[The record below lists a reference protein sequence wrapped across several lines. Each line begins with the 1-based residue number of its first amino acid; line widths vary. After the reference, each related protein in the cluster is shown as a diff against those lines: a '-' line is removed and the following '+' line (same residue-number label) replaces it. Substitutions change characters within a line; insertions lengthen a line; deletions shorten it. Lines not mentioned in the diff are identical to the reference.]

1 MTFELLCAVLIALV
15 IGVAITFNGYRWF
28 LILLPL
34 FGFVWGFGLGVQT
47 LQAIFGQAMFATVAS
62 WVVGLIVGVI
72 FAVLSYFIYLFG
84 VALFAGALGY
94 GLALAIMS
102 AIGFNL
108 NFITWLIGI
117 VAAVA
122 LAFVVLKYNVQ
133 KYVIIIGTSIIG
145 AATIIAS
152 SIYAFSPAIQKEL
165 INQYTALSVRLAIS
179 QSFWWWL
186 VLVLLVGGGIYT
198 QIRTT
203 RTFVLVTPENQL

>member
-1 MTFELLCAVLIALV
+1 MTFELLCAVLIALI
-15 IGVAITFNGYRWF
+15 IGVAITYNGYRWF

-34 FGFVWGFGLGVQT
+34 FGFVWGFGLGAQT
-47 LQAIFGQAMFATVAS
+47 LQALFGTAMFATVTS
-62 WVVGLIVGVI
+62 WVVGLVVGVV

-94 GLALAIMS
+94 SLAVIIMQ

-117 VAAVA
+117 AAAVGM
-122 LAFVVLKYNVQ
+122 AFVVLKFNIQ

-145 AATIIAS
+145 AGTVVAS
-152 SIYAFSPAIQKEL
+152 VIYAFSPNKEL
-165 INQYTALSVRLAIS
+165 INQFTQLAVKAAIS
-179 QSFWWWL
+179 TSFWWWL
-186 VLVLLVGGGIYT
+186 IFIAMVGSGIYL

>member
-1 MTFELLCAVLIALV
+1 MTFELLCAVLIALL
-15 IGVAITFNGYRWF
+15 IGVAVTYNGYRWF

-34 FGFVWGFGLGVQT
+34 FGFVWGFGLGAQT
-47 LQAIFGQAMFATVAS
+47 LQALFGTAMFATVTS
-62 WVVGLIVGVI
+62 WVVGLIVGVV
-72 FAVLSYFIYLFG
+72 FAVLSYFFYLFG

-94 GLALAIMS
+94 SLAVIIMQ

-145 AATIIAS
+145 AGTFVAS
-152 SIYAFSPAIQKEL
+152 VIYAFSPNKEL
-165 INQYTALSVRLAIS
+165 IIQYTQLAVRTAIS
-179 QSFWWWL
+179 TSFWWWL
-186 VLVLLVGGGIYT
+186 IFILLVGSGIYI
-198 QIRTT
+198 QIRST
-203 RTFVLVTPENQL
+203 RSFVLVVPENQL

>member
-15 IGVAITFNGYRWF
+15 IGVAITYNGYRWF

-34 FGFVWGFGLGVQT
+34 FGFVWGFGLGAQT
-47 LQAIFGQAMFATVAS
+47 LQALFGTAMFATVTS

-94 GLALAIMS
+94 SLALIIMQ

-145 AATIIAS
+145 AGTVVAS
-152 SIYAFSPAIQKEL
+152 VIYAFSPNKEL
-165 INQYTALSVRLAIS
+165 INQFTKLAVTAAIS
-179 QSFWWWL
+179 TSFWWWL
-186 VLVLLVGGGIYT
+186 IFILMVGSGIYI
-198 QIRTT
+198 QIRST
-203 RTFVLVTPENQL
+203 RTFVLVTPENKL

>member
-15 IGVAITFNGYRWF
+15 IGVAITYNGYRWF

-34 FGFVWGFGLGVQT
+34 FGFVWGFGLGAQT
-47 LQAIFGQAMFATVAS
+47 LQALFGTAMFATVTS
-62 WVVGLIVGVI
+62 WVVGLVVGVI

-94 GLALAIMS
+94 SLALIIMQ

-122 LAFVVLKYNVQ
+122 LAFVVLRFNIQ

-145 AATIIAS
+145 AGTVVAS
-152 SIYAFSPAIQKEL
+152 TIYAFSPNKEL
-165 INQYTALSVRLAIS
+165 INQFTQLAVKAAIS
-179 QSFWWWL
+179 TSFWWWL
-186 VLVLLVGGGIYT
+186 IFILMVGSGIYI
-198 QIRTT
+198 QIRST
-203 RTFVLVTPENQL
+203 RTFVLVTPENKL

>member
-15 IGVAITFNGYRWF
+15 IGVAITYNGYRWF

-34 FGFVWGFGLGVQT
+34 FGFVWGFGLGAQT
-47 LQAIFGQAMFATVAS
+47 LQALFGTAMFATVTS
-62 WVVGLIVGVI
+62 WVVGLIVGVV

-94 GLALAIMS
+94 SLALIIMQ

-108 NFITWLIGI
+108 NFLTWLIGI

-122 LAFVVLKYNVQ
+122 LAFVVLKFNIQ

-145 AATIIAS
+145 AGTVVAS
-152 SIYAFSPAIQKEL
+152 AIYAFSPNKEL
-165 INQYTALSVRLAIS
+165 IMQYTQLAVRAAIS
-179 QSFWWWL
+179 TSFWWWL
-186 VLVLLVGGGIYT
+186 IFILMVGSGIYI
-198 QIRTT
+198 QIRST
-203 RTFVLVTPENQL
+203 RTFVLVVPENQL

>member
-1 MTFELLCAVLIALV
+1 MTFELLCAVLIALL
-15 IGVAITFNGYRWF
+15 IGVAITYNGYRWF

-34 FGFVWGFGLGVQT
+34 FGFVWGFGLGAQT
-47 LQAIFGQAMFATVAS
+47 LQALFGTAMFATITS
-62 WVVGLIVGVI
+62 WVVGLIVGVV
-72 FAVLSYFIYLFG
+72 FAVLSYFFYLIG

-94 GLALAIMS
+94 SLAVIIMQ

-145 AATIIAS
+145 AGTVIAS
-152 SIYAFSPAIQKEL
+152 VIYAFSPNKEL
-165 INQYTALSVRLAIS
+165 INQFTQLAVRAAIS
-179 QSFWWWL
+179 SSFWWWL
-186 VLVLLVGGGIYT
+186 IFILLVGSGIYI
-198 QIRTT
+198 QIRST
-203 RTFVLVTPENQL
+203 RTFVLKVPENQL

>member
-15 IGVAITFNGYRWF
+15 IGVAITYNGYRWF

-34 FGFVWGFGLGVQT
+34 FGFVWGFGLGAQT
-47 LQAIFGQAMFATVAS
+47 LQALFGTAMFATVTS
-62 WVVGLIVGVI
+62 WVVGLIVGVV

-94 GLALAIMS
+94 SLALIIMQ

-108 NFITWLIGI
+108 NFLTWLIGI

-122 LAFVVLKYNVQ
+122 LAFVVLKFNIQ

-145 AATIIAS
+145 ASTVVAS
-152 SIYAFSPAIQKEL
+152 VIYAFSPNKEL
-165 INQYTALSVRLAIS
+165 INQFTQLAVKAAIS
-179 QSFWWWL
+179 TSFWWWIIFIL
-186 VLVLLVGGGIYT
+186 MVGSGIYI
-198 QIRTT
+198 QIRST
-203 RTFVLVTPENQL
+203 RTFVLVTPENKL

>member
-122 LAFVVLKYNVQ
+122 LAFVVLRFNVQ

-145 AATIIAS
+145 AGTIIAS
-152 SIYAFSPAIQKEL
+152 SIYAFSPPLRQQL
-165 INQYTALSVRLAIS
+165 INEFTSASVKLAIS

-186 VLVLLVGGGIYT
+186 VFVLLVGSGIYI
-198 QIRTT
+198 QIRST
-203 RTFVLVTPENQL
+203 RTFVLVTPENKL

>member
-1 MTFELLCAVLIALV
+1 MTFELLCAVLIALL
-15 IGVAITFNGYRWF
+15 IGVAVTYNGYRWF

-34 FGFVWGFGLGVQT
+34 FGFVWGFGLGAQT
-47 LQAIFGQAMFATVAS
+47 LQALFGTAMFATVMS
-62 WVVGLIVGVI
+62 WVVGLIVGVV
-72 FAVLSYFIYLFG
+72 FAVLSYFFYLFG

-94 GLALAIMS
+94 SLAVIIMQ

-145 AATIIAS
+145 AGTIVAS
-152 SIYAFSPAIQKEL
+152 VIYAFSPNKEL
-165 INQYTALSVRLAIS
+165 INQFTQLAVTQAIS
-179 QSFWWWL
+179 TSFWWWL
-186 VLVLLVGGGIYT
+186 IFILLVGSGIYI
-198 QIRTT
+198 QIRST
-203 RTFVLVTPENQL
+203 RTFVLVVPENQL

>member
-1 MTFELLCAVLIALV
+1 MTFELLCAVLIALT
-15 IGVAITFNGYRWF
+15 IGVAITYNGYRWF

-34 FGFVWGFGLGVQT
+34 FGFVWGFGLGAQT
-47 LQAIFGQAMFATVAS
+47 LQALFGTAMFATVTS
-62 WVVGLIVGVI
+62 WVVGLIVGVV

-94 GLALAIMS
+94 SLALIIMQ

-122 LAFVVLKYNVQ
+122 LAFVVLKFNVQ

-145 AATIIAS
+145 AGTVVAS
-152 SIYAFSPAIQKEL
+152 AIYAFSPNKEL
-165 INQYTALSVRLAIS
+165 INQFTQLAVKAAIS
-179 QSFWWWL
+179 TSFWWWL
-186 VLVLLVGGGIYT
+186 IFIVMVGSGIYI
-198 QIRTT
+198 QIRST
-203 RTFVLVTPENQL
+203 RTFVLVTPENKL

>member
-15 IGVAITFNGYRWF
+15 IGVAITYNGYRWF

-34 FGFVWGFGLGVQT
+34 FGFVWGFGLGAQT
-47 LQAIFGQAMFATVAS
+47 LQALFGTAMFATVTS
-62 WVVGLIVGVI
+62 WVVGLVVGVI

-94 GLALAIMS
+94 SIALIIMQ

-122 LAFVVLKYNVQ
+122 LAFVVLRFNIQ

-145 AATIIAS
+145 AGTVVAS
-152 SIYAFSPAIQKEL
+152 TIYAFSPNKEL
-165 INQYTALSVRLAIS
+165 INQFTQLAVKAAIS
-179 QSFWWWL
+179 TSFWWWL
-186 VLVLLVGGGIYT
+186 IFILMVGSGIYI
-198 QIRTT
+198 QIRST
-203 RTFVLVTPENQL
+203 RTFVLVTPENKL